1 MNPKTC
7 IVDFDFIVT
16 KETPSQIRK
25 KEYSD
30 NLLNTYDL
38 GEVIICT
45 FEECKERGVQEKPDI
60 IICTYEYGAQE
71 IKTLIPESVLYVAES
86 VNSVFSRKAETE
98 KKMEKNLRIFED
110 ASDMVKRIREA
121 TDEEREQM
129 RKVHA
134 MSYNE
139 TYKMLTKA
147 IISDNEELRKQAWD
161 LLWGSGEKHSNIIW
175 MRVQMMAEVWE
186 HSKGKTLEK
195 LILMSMERHIDQ
207 GTARKL
213 DDFTDADGQQYHQY
227 MFIDPLGDDTNHIRR
242 LPFASK
248 DHDRYAY
255 ENLLEQ
261 WEIPSNFLRV
271 QIEANSLRKQW
282 DDYLEAECQKIQKI
296 IDKYNQNPKLSKKE
310 LGVSA
315 RSENDTN
322 NPLTEEEL
330 ELLIKMKTNIRSYVR
345 GEES

>member
-1 MNPKTC
+1 MNPKTY
-7 IVDFDFIVT
+7 IVDFAFTVT
-16 KETPSQIRK
+16 KETPSQVRK

-30 NLLNTYDL
+30 NLLSKYDL
-38 GEVIICT
+38 GEVVICT
-45 FEECKERGVQEKPDI
+45 FEECKERGVEEKPDI

-71 IKTLIPESVLYVAES
+71 IKALIPESVLYVAES

-121 TDEEREQM
+121 TDEEHEQM

-134 MSYNE
+134 MSYND

-161 LLWGSGEKHSNIIW
+161 LLWGPGEKHSNIIW

-195 LILMSMERHIDQ
+195 LMLMSMERHIDQ
-207 GTARKL
+207 RTVRKL

-227 MFIDPLGDDTNHIRR
+227 MFIDPFGHDTNHIRR
-242 LPFASK
+242 LPFASEYT
-248 DHDRYAY
+248 HA
-255 ENLLEQ
+255 
-261 WEIPSNFLRV
+261 
-271 QIEANSLRKQW
+271 
-282 DDYLEAECQKIQKI
+282 QK
-296 IDKYNQNPKLSKKE
+296 
-310 LGVSA
+310 
-315 RSENDTN
+315 
-322 NPLTEEEL
+322 
-330 ELLIKMKTNIRSYVR
+330 
-345 GEES
+345 

>member
-1 MNPKTC
+1 MNPKTY
-7 IVDFDFIVT
+7 IVDFAFTVT
-16 KETPSQIRK
+16 KETPSQMRK

-30 NLLNTYDL
+30 NLLNKYDL
-38 GEVIICT
+38 GELTICT

-86 VNSVFSRKAETE
+86 VNSVFSRKADTD
-98 KKMEKNLRIFED
+98 KKMKKNLRIFED

-134 MSYNE
+134 MSYNQ

-161 LLWGSGEKHSNIIW
+161 LLWGPGEKHSNIIW

-195 LILMSMERHIDQ
+195 LMLISMERHIDQ

-227 MFIDPLGDDTNHIRR
+227 MFIDPLGGDTNHIRR
-242 LPFASK
+242 LPFAPK

-255 ENLLEQ
+255 EKLLEQ

-282 DDYLEAECQKIQKI
+282 DDYLEAECKKVQKVLEEYEK
-296 IDKYNQNPKLSKKE
+296 DPMKSREE
-310 LGVSA
+310 LGVIPWN
-315 RSENDTN
+315 EDDDVND
-322 NPLTEEEL
+322 PLNEREL
-330 ELLIKMKTNIRSYVR
+330 GSLRNFLKKHLK
-345 GEES
+345 